1 MVTINC
7 EDLWFSPVLLGSFIH
22 VYYWL
27 YNIISPDRIQ
37 YIRKIRAKV
46 RFGGMFIF
54 FGGGDWILQHRHW
67 PPTNSRKHVYIL
79 HIINGWPTFNHPKEW
94 QPQKEQNNKGCSL
107 QKGTSTKKDHP
118 PPPRSFSIFRDV
130 WLFTAMSW
138 SNASFL
144 LKAIC
149 NSVSM
154 SFFWP
159 AKTCRASPDQNIKTY
174 ELIMG
179 IKLLDSKNHN
189 LLPEQLDRS
198 TDFGLL
204 CFTYT

>member
-1 MVTINC
+1 MSIIGFTT
-7 EDLWFSPVLLGSFIH
+7 LL
-22 VYYWL
+22 
-27 YNIISPDRIQ
+27 ISPDRIQ

-118 PPPRSFSIFRDV
+118 PSTPVLLHFQGRLAIHRDV
-130 WLFTAMSW
+130 LKQCFLPFKGHLQFRLHVLFLAGQDMSCKSW
-138 SNASFL
+138 SKHKNLWAHHGDQTSRLKEPQSVARAARPFHWLWAAL
-144 LKAIC
+144 LHLYLG
-149 NSVSM
+149 M
-154 SFFWP
+154 
-159 AKTCRASPDQNIKTY
+159 
-174 ELIMG
+174 
-179 IKLLDSKNHN
+179 
-189 LLPEQLDRS
+189 
-198 TDFGLL
+198 
-204 CFTYT
+204 

>member
-1 MVTINC
+1 MSIIGFTT
-7 EDLWFSPVLLGSFIH
+7 LL
-22 VYYWL
+22 
-27 YNIISPDRIQ
+27 ISPDRIQ

-54 FGGGDWILQHRHW
+54 LVGGIGFFNTDIDHQ
-67 PPTNSRKHVYIL
+67 PIPGNMSIFYISSMVDQPSTTQK
-79 HIINGWPTFNHPKEW
+79 NDNHKKSKTTKDVPFKKGHLPK
-94 QPQKEQNNKGCSL
+94 KI
-107 QKGTSTKKDHP
+107 TP